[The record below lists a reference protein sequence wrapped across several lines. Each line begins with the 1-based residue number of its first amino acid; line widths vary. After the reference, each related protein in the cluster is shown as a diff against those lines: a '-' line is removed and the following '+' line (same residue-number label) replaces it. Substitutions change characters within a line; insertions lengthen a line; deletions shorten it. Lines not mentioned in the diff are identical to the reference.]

1 MLEFFAWP
9 FANIYWLLTY
19 VVPFLAVLTVIV
31 FVHEMGHY
39 LVARWNG
46 IAIQTFSIGFGREVF
61 GWNDKAGTR
70 WRLSAIPLGGYVR
83 FVGDMDAASTP
94 DNEAIANADPALA
107 PRLFANK
114 NVWQRIAVVAA
125 GPAANVILTFVILYA
140 LLLGYGRYTIPP
152 VVGEVIAGSPAES
165 AGIAPGDIIIS
176 VDGYVVRGFED
187 FQRLVATSPEREVT
201 VVLDRGGASETLVLL
216 PEATEVEDRFGNMQ
230 RIGRIGVSRDVE
242 QTDVTLY
249 RPGPIEAIG
258 MTTEEIRF
266 IVQRTGAFLGDF
278 FVGRGDV
285 EQLGGPIKVAKVSGE
300 VATLGIIALI
310 NLTALLSLNIGIFN
324 LLPVPMLDGGHLM
337 YYLVEAVRGRPLSM
351 KVQEIGF
358 RIGFALVL
366 SLMVFTLFNDTLF
379 AHLGILR

>member
-1 MLEFFAWP
+1 MFEF
-9 FANIYWLLTY
+9 IYWLLSY

-46 IAIQTFSIGFGREVF
+46 VAIQTFSIGFGREVI
-61 GWNDKAGTR
+61 GWNDKHGTR
-70 WRLSAIPLGGYVR
+70 WRISAIPLGGYVR
-83 FVGDMDAASTP
+83 FVGDSNAASVT
-94 DNEAIANADPALA
+94 DADVVANADPDLA
-107 PRLFANK
+107 PKLFANK

-125 GPAANVILTFVILYA
+125 GPIANVILTFVILYA

-152 VVGEVIAGSPAES
+152 VVGEVIAGSVAET
-165 AGIAPGDIIIS
+165 AGLEPGDVIVS

-187 FQRLVATSPEREVT
+187 FQRLVATSPAREVT
-201 VVLDRGGASETLVLL
+201 IELDRGGSAETIVLV
-216 PEATEVEDRFGNMQ
+216 PDVAEIEDRFGNMQ
-230 RIGRIGVSRDVE
+230 KIGRIGVSRDVAD
-242 QTDVTLY
+242 TDVSLY
-249 RPGPIEAIG
+249 RPGPVEAIG
-258 MTTEEIRF
+258 MTVEEIRF
-266 IVQRTGAFLGDF
+266 IIQRTAAFLGDF

-285 EQLGGPIKVAKVSGE
+285 EQLGGPVKVAKVSGE

-324 LLPVPMLDGGHLM
+324 LLPVPMLDGGHLL

-358 RIGFALVL
+358 RFGFALVL
-366 SLMVFTLFNDTLF
+366 ALMVFTLFNDTIF
-379 AHLGILR
+379 AHFGILR

>member
-1 MLEFFAWP
+1 MFEF
-9 FANIYWLLTY
+9 IYWLLSY

-46 IAIQTFSIGFGREVF
+46 VAIQTFSIGFGREVI
-61 GWNDKAGTR
+61 GWNDKHGTR
-70 WRLSAIPLGGYVR
+70 WRISAIPLGGYVR
-83 FVGDMDAASTP
+83 FVGDSNAASVT
-94 DNEAIANADPALA
+94 DADVVANADPDLA
-107 PRLFANK
+107 PKLFANK

-125 GPAANVILTFVILYA
+125 GPIANVILTFVILYA

-152 VVGEVIAGSPAES
+152 VVGEVIAGSVAEA
-165 AGIAPGDIIIS
+165 AGLEPGDVIVS

-187 FQRLVATSPEREVT
+187 FQRLVATSPAREVT
-201 VVLDRGGASETLVLL
+201 IELDRGGSAETIVLV
-216 PEATEVEDRFGNMQ
+216 PDVAEIEDRFGNMQ
-230 RIGRIGVSRDVE
+230 KIGRIGVSRDVAD
-242 QTDVTLY
+242 TDVSLY
-249 RPGPIEAIG
+249 RPGPVEAIG
-258 MTTEEIRF
+258 MTVEEIRF
-266 IVQRTGAFLGDF
+266 IIQRTAAFLGDF

-285 EQLGGPIKVAKVSGE
+285 EQLGGPVKVAKVSGE

-324 LLPVPMLDGGHLM
+324 LLPVPMLDGGHLL

-358 RIGFALVL
+358 RFGFALVL
-366 SLMVFTLFNDTLF
+366 ALMVFTLFNDTIF
-379 AHLGILR
+379 AHFGILR

>member
-1 MLEFFAWP
+1 
-9 FANIYWLLTY
+9 
-19 VVPFLAVLTVIV
+19 
-31 FVHEMGHY
+31 
-39 LVARWNG
+39 
-46 IAIQTFSIGFGREVF
+46 
-61 GWNDKAGTR
+61 
-70 WRLSAIPLGGYVR
+70 
-83 FVGDMDAASTP
+83 MDAASTP
-94 DNEAIANADPALA
+94 DNQAIANADPALA

-125 GPAANVILTFVILYA
+125 GPAANVLLTFVILYG

-152 VVGEVIAGSPAES
+152 VVGAVIAGSPAET
-165 AGIAPGDIIIS
+165 AGLAPGDIIVS
-176 VDGYVVRGFED
+176 VDGYAVRGFED
-187 FQRLVATSPEREVT
+187 FQRLVATSPERAVT
-201 VVLDRGGASETLVLL
+201 VTLERGSATETLVLV
-216 PEATEVEDRFGNMQ
+216 PEATEVADQFGNMQ

-285 EQLGGPIKVAKVSGE
+285 EQLGGPVKVAKVSGE
-300 VATLGIIALI
+300 VATLGIVALI

-351 KVQEIGF
+351 KIQEIGF
-358 RIGFALVL
+358 RIGFALVM

>member
-1 MLEFFAWP
+1 MFEF
-9 FANIYWLLTY
+9 IYWLLSY

-46 IAIQTFSIGFGREVF
+46 VAIQTFSIGFGKELF
-61 GWNDKAGTR
+61 GWDDKHGTR
-70 WRLSAIPLGGYVR
+70 WRVSAIPLGGYVR
-83 FVGDMDAASTP
+83 FVGDMNASSTP
-94 DNEAIANADPALA
+94 DNDVIANASPELA

-125 GPAANVILTFVILYA
+125 GPIANVILTFVILYA
-140 LLLGYGRYTIPP
+140 LLLGYGRYYIPP
-152 VVGEVIAGSPAES
+152 VVGEVIVGSVAEA
-165 AGIAPGDIIIS
+165 AGIEAGDTIVS
-176 VDGYVVRGFED
+176 VDGYAVRGFED
-187 FQRLVATSPEREVT
+187 FQRLVATSPARAVSI
-201 VVLDRGGASETLVLL
+201 VLDRNSIDQTIVLT
-216 PEATEVEDRFGNMQ
+216 PDVAEVQDRFGNNQ
-230 RIGRIGVSRDVE
+230 RIGRIGVSRSVE
-242 QTDVTLY
+242 QNDVTLY
-249 RPGPIEAIG
+249 RPGPVEAVG
-258 MTTEEIRF
+258 MTVDEIRF
-266 IVQRTGAFLGDF
+266 IVQRTAAFLGDF

-285 EQLGGPIKVAKVSGE
+285 EQLGGPVKVAKVSGE

-358 RIGFALVL
+358 RFGFALVL
-366 SLMVFTLFNDTLF
+366 ALMVFTLFNDTLF
-379 AHLGILR
+379 AYLRTLS